1 MNYSQYLEQHQQLT
15 QELDGAS
22 KEFEDLRSRYDSA
35 SIEERSNL
43 ESELKES
50 MNKVETARSNLYSLE
65 SQNPEYKQARE
76 EGQSD
81 TRLDKSWQEHWQNH
95 PDSVVRERFET
106 AYNFYQQAGYNDK
119 EALQEMKGINFNRE
133 VSVETIQP
141 DEVLKQYQNPGTNKV
156 GNYFTQDS
164 DKSELGIQGDSISNQ
179 ERKPEFYV
187 ANKEIKALK
196 STNSDVENWTK
207 NKELNYG
214 GGTQYFVAKED
225 LDSLT
230 SVFQKNT
237 INSPEIDPPGI
248 TTSVSDLPQQ
258 MNDIDVQDYKTLM
271 SDWNQEIE
279 SGIINTDDNMATLV
293 NNANQNL
300 YQKLTGESYEGS
312 SEDLSHSVAEKV
324 GEHFGI
330 ENKNEFE
337 QLNEKYVPQLE
348 NQQQQE
354 QSQKISY

>member
-35 SIEERSNL
+35 STEERSNL

-65 SQNPEYKQARE
+65 SQNPQNEVDRASGVVPE
-76 EGQSD
+76 EAIDWFEIIESASD
-81 TRLDKSWQEHWQNH
+81 L
-95 PDSVVRERFET
+95 
-106 AYNFYQQAGYNDK
+106 AK
-119 EALQEMKGINFNRE
+119 EALNYSKQTIAAVAMFANSQMADLPMDLNWETTPTVQSEQKPIEESEDIGEGSEGIETLRGGAKRRNEEMQEQ
-133 VSVETIQP
+133 V
-141 DEVLKQYQNPGTNKV
+141 NKV
-156 GNYFTQDS
+156 GESSQIYDDS
-164 DKSELGIQGDSISNQ
+164 
-179 ERKPEFYV
+179 Y
-187 ANKEIKALK
+187 ANANVQ
-196 STNSDVENWTK
+196 S
-207 NKELNYG
+207 G
-214 GGTQYFVAKED
+214 ED
-225 LDSLT
+225 IL
-230 SVFQKNT
+230 VQ
-237 INSPEIDPPGI
+237 
-248 TTSVSDLPQQ
+248 
-258 MNDIDVQDYKTLM
+258 NDIDVQDYKTLM

-312 SEDLSHSVAEKV
+312 SEDLSHLVAEKL

-330 ENKNEFE
+330 EDKNEFE

-348 NQQQQE
+348 SQQEQE